1 MTPQET
7 QLAQMTQTEKTETPP
22 EAQTLAAIDIGTNSI
37 RLLIGQLTPDGR
49 IDILEKA
56 YRTVRLGQDSFR
68 KGRLERTTMHAAV
81 SILREFKRML
91 ELYKVK
97 HVWTV
102 ATSAL
107 REARNA
113 DVFCDRVLM
122 ATGLTVDIIDGPQE
136 GRLTVTAVRA
146 ALNDK
151 PPSLGKHTLI
161 CEVGGGGT
169 ILTVLNRGSI
179 EASHNLGLGSIRL
192 QEILGTG
199 EQSSEPTSEL
209 IQNEVNA
216 TLASLEGLIAL
227 KSIRNLFIIGSDAR
241 FAAARAGRQLPNH
254 KFSAISRK
262 AFDKFVDT
270 IRTLSIEQLMVQFSM
285 GYNDAETLAPAL
297 MIYQTLLHETGAA
310 KVVVASITMRDGLL
324 LELARRSQKQ
334 EDPGFGRE
342 VIQSALSIAEK
353 YKVNLLHAQR
363 VADCAVRLFDEL
375 TREHGLGPRHRVLLE
390 AAALLHE
397 AGTFVASRAY
407 HKHTYYL
414 VANSEIYGLNHHEVQ
429 IVAHVARYHRRS
441 APKPSHLEYMS
452 LPQESRIVV
461 NKLAAIL
468 QLAKALDISDVR
480 QADQLKLRLE
490 PDAMTIF
497 VPGLANISLRK
508 RSLEMR
514 SDMFENVF
522 GIRLDFEGT

>member
-1 MTPQET
+1 MAAKGTKET
-7 QLAQMTQTEKTETPP
+7 TESPV
-22 EAQTLAAIDIGTNSI
+22 EAEMLAAIDIGTNSI
-37 RLLIGQLTPDGR
+37 RLLIGQLLPDGR
-49 IDILEKA
+49 IEILEKA
-56 YRTVRLGQDSFR
+56 HRTVRLGQDSFR
-68 KGRLERTTMHAAV
+68 KLRLERTTMQAAV

-91 ELYKVK
+91 ELYGVK

-113 DVFCDRVLM
+113 DVFRDRVLM

-146 ALNDK
+146 ALNDR
-151 PPSLGKHTLI
+151 PPSLGSHTLI
-161 CEVGGGGT
+161 CEAGGGGT
-169 ILTVLNRGSI
+169 MLTVLNRGRI
-179 EASHNLGLGSIRL
+179 EAAHNLSLGSIRL
-192 QEILGTG
+192 QEMLGTG
-199 EQSSEPTSEL
+199 GQSSEPASEL

-216 TLASLEGLIAL
+216 TLASLEGLISL
-227 KSIRNLFIIGSDAR
+227 KSIRNFFMIGSDAR
-241 FAAARAGRQLPNH
+241 FAAARAGRRLPNS

-262 AFDKFVDT
+262 AFDKLVDS
-270 IRTLSIEQLMVQFSM
+270 IRPLSIEQTLAQFEM

-297 MIYQTLLHETGAA
+297 MIYQTLLHETGAG
-310 KVVVASITMRDGLL
+310 KVIVASVTMRDGLL
-324 LELARRSQKQ
+324 LELGRRSQKQ
-334 EDPGFGRE
+334 DDPGFGRE
-342 VIQSALSIAEK
+342 VVQSALSIAEK
-353 YKVNLLHAQR
+353 YKVNLHHAQR
-363 VADCAVRLFDEL
+363 VAACAVRLFDEL
-375 TREHGLGPRHRVLLE
+375 TREHGLGLRHRVLLE

-441 APKPSHLEYMS
+441 APKPSHLEYMG

-468 QLAKALDISDVR
+468 RVAKALDVGDVR
-480 QADQLKLRLE
+480 DADQLRCRLE
-490 PDAMTIF
+490 PDTMTIF
-497 VPGLANISLRK
+497 VPGLANVSLRK
-508 RSLEMR
+508 RSLEIR
-514 SDMFENVF
+514 SAMFEHVF
-522 GIRLDFEGT
+522 GMRLEFEGI